1 MYLTQS
7 NYCCSDD
14 LISALQASYV
24 ALLCLSL
31 ELFNAAFT
39 AVTIRFTILSCAMRC
54 TVILCTTYTL
64 CSAMMS
70 DTRII

>member
-24 ALLCLSL
+24 ALLCLTL
-31 ELFNAAFT
+31 ELFNTAFT
-39 AVTIRFTILSCAMRC
+39 AVTIRCRELVLVHAVTAAGAAIRQNRLRKN
-54 TVILCTTYTL
+54 LNN
-64 CSAMMS
+64 
-70 DTRII
+70 